1 MQKSSLDRL
10 PSIGVLMFATAGD
23 RIVGDPGMPGTFSFP
38 VVYEVVPGSYRD
50 LIQGTPDICKQL
62 CVAAR
67 HLEQKGVSGIVGDC
81 GLMALYQKEIA
92 QSVRIPVVSSS
103 LMLLPIIQQ
112 MIGTEQ
118 KVGILTGHS
127 KLLTARHL
135 ESASA
140 DLSRVVIQGMEDEP
154 HFRQVVLEG
163 TTKQEYHKMACDV
176 QHAINRMLTNSKDI
190 GAILFECS
198 NLASFAWE
206 IIQRYGM
213 PVFDIN
219 LAIRFLYQAQSGICY
234 REGNM

>member
-1 MQKSSLDRL
+1 
-10 PSIGVLMFATAGD
+10 MFATAGD
-23 RIVGDPGMPGTFSFP
+23 RIVGDPGMPGTFPFP
-38 VVYEVVPGSYRD
+38 VIYEVVPGSYRD
-50 LIQGTPDICKQL
+50 LIHGTPDICEQL
-62 CVAAR
+62 CAAAR

-81 GLMALYQKEIA
+81 GLMALYQREIA
-92 QSVRIPVVSSS
+92 QSVRIPVASSS

-118 KVGILTGHS
+118 KVGVLTGHS
-127 KLLTARHL
+127 KLLTSRHL

-163 TTKQEYHKMACDV
+163 TTKQEYHKMAYDV
-176 QHAINRMLTNSKDI
+176 QHAINRMLTSSKDI

-206 IIQRYGM
+206 IIHRYGM

-219 LAIRFLYQAQSGICY
+219 LAIRLLYQAQSGICY
-234 REGNM
+234 RDGTM